1 MTHMKL
7 HFHDEKRD
15 FQFYKPSVFNSHC
28 DATLDLAVAAECY
41 GTECDEDYWLNEN
54 SWGSK

>member
-7 HFHDEKRD
+7 HFHDTKRD
-15 FQFYKPSVFNSHC
+15 FQFYKPGVFNSHC
-28 DATLDLAVAAECY
+28 DATVDLAVAAEGY
-41 GTECDEDYWLNEN
+41 GAECGEGSWLNEN

>member
-1 MTHMKL
+1 MKL